1 MASFSCEIS
10 WKINFFDII
19 IRILIFF
26 HNFFFQYVIL
36 LTVDIFH
43 FILYSKKSYFFSNE
57 RKFNIPK
64 VLRILKYHHIYI
76 YIYRF
81 WLFFWDPW
89 CSSNFVKYKSKYDC
103 VQNFSF
109 LSRILASAFDFKVY
123 IWLTWEKMT
132 IFPNAP
138 YSQKY
143 WFN

>member
-1 MASFSCEIS
+1 MYYMGLSNSTYSRIF
-10 WKINFFDII
+10 KNFYNYVPVNA
-19 IRILIFF
+19 ILYIEYVLVSAFF
-26 HNFFFQYVIL
+26 HVLISALFNHVLVSGVFVY
-36 LTVDIFH
+36 
-43 FILYSKKSYFFSNE
+43 LY
-57 RKFNIPK
+57 
-64 VLRILKYHHIYI
+64 IYI
-76 YIYRF
+76 YIYIRVYRF
-81 WLFFWDPW
+81 LLFFWDPW

-143 WFN
+143 